1 MLPYPHTY
9 THQKRGRN
17 YGWKLWG
24 PLGTGRRYIRWDQP
38 HGNVSQR
45 IIFRSPTGA
54 HYQTGRTKNNRDQ
67 TRFYHRPSWS
77 RCARVCVF
85 VLKGL
90 ILVVFSQLPAY
101 LPGLGVKE
109 WLAQFHSDTSQTR
122 QASGLPLGVSVSFDQ
137 RTAQWARWKR
147 KANG

>member
-1 MLPYPHTY
+1 MPFVRGMNPHEHTP
-9 THQKRGRN
+9 THQTRRRN

-54 HYQTGRTKNNRDQ
+54 HYQTGRTKKTE
-67 TRFYHRPSWS
+67 TRQGFIIDLRGADAH
-77 RCARVCVF
+77 VCVF

-90 ILVVFSQLPAY
+90 ILVVFFPAPSLFAELGGKGVAGSIPFGRLPD
-101 LPGLGVKE
+101 
-109 WLAQFHSDTSQTR
+109 S
-122 QASGLPLGVSVSFDQ
+122 ASFRAPAWRF
-137 RTAQWARWKR
+137 RFI
-147 KANG
+147 